1 LKDYYDPKYIE
12 NWLSD
17 FDWQSVIGMTDD
29 IDNKIMNIGCLLQ
42 YQRDTW
48 NDRQA
53 GEAVSFLQDYLS
65 KRINPETGMWGYYD
79 VNNPYQLSRMV
90 QFAYHLFPLFF
101 YDKIPIKYPDR
112 IVKYVLATQNKV
124 GGFGV
129 QLNSSACED
138 IDSIDLLCRLS
149 PFVSEQQK
157 KEIDKSLKKA
167 LNWVLCNQVKDGGF
181 VFRLYE
187 PFKYGHKE
195 TSSTENQ
202 GGLFPTWFRILSLAY
217 LARYFKS
224 CPFYINYAPG
234 LEN

>member
-1 LKDYYDPKYIE
+1 
-12 NWLSD
+12 
-17 FDWQSVIGMTDD
+17 MR
-29 IDNKIMNIGCLLQ
+29 NKI
-42 YQRDTW
+42 
-48 NDRQA
+48 
-53 GEAVSFLQDYLS
+53 
-65 KRINPETGMWGYYD
+65 
-79 VNNPYQLSRMV
+79 SRMV

-187 PFKYGHKE
+187 PFSYGHKE

-202 GGLFPTWFRILSLAY
+202 GAMLPTWFRILCLVY
-217 LARYFKS
+217 LLNYLKISNDFVITK
-224 CPFYINYAPG
+224 CPGYEF
-234 LEN
+234 